1 MSISIQ
7 KLVYLLE
14 KCNMYASKYYTKN
27 GICYFINVISKT
39 DGNEYMLHTPSK
51 YNISLRDVKNNVFE
65 IKTFDMNKSK
75 DIMSDYGNYSQ
86 DVDSEMGVNVI
97 TENNLLNNYKNE
109 KINTNESVKCLHRHI
124 KRLCYITKSTEY
136 KVIIE
141 HQNVLGVINKNNE
154 IIFYEI
160 KNNSSN
166 TINKLLVCFD
176 MELLYKNIKTI
187 QSDLLNVKNSIN
199 TILDKNYNKNINY
212 IHDLLTKTD
221 MRADILNNNIME
233 KKNEY
238 YNTIKQLEELLMTT
252 NKKEKEY
259 KIQIENGNSSV
270 LHNLRDLLKTK
281 SNILLEMINIINK
294 KDNLTIMCDKLLFDN
309 IILIN
314 QLKKNTESFYKLDN

>member
-1 MSISIQ
+1 M
-7 KLVYLLE
+7 
-14 KCNMYASKYYTKN
+14 
-27 GICYFINVISKT
+27 
-39 DGNEYMLHTPSK
+39 
-51 YNISLRDVKNNVFE
+51 
-65 IKTFDMNKSK
+65 
-75 DIMSDYGNYSQ
+75 
-86 DVDSEMGVNVI
+86 
-97 TENNLLNNYKNE
+97 
-109 KINTNESVKCLHRHI
+109 
-124 KRLCYITKSTEY
+124 
-136 KVIIE
+136 IIE

-238 YNTIKQLEELLMTT
+238 YNTIKQLE
-252 NKKEKEY
+252 
-259 KIQIENGNSSV
+259 
-270 LHNLRDLLKTK
+270 
-281 SNILLEMINIINK
+281 
-294 KDNLTIMCDKLLFDN
+294 
-309 IILIN
+309 
-314 QLKKNTESFYKLDN
+314 